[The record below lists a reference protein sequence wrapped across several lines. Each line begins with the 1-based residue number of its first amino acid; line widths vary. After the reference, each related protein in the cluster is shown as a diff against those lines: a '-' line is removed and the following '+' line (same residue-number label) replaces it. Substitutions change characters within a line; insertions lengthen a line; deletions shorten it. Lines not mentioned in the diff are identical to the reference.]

1 MGAVPLTAVTLEA
14 VQWQVFK
21 LQDWASIAFGGVA
34 ALQEMEGVVVVEAGG
49 AWAARK
55 IATAAGMAFIVWTSF
70 QTAVG
75 HHIQALFSRVEA
87 LQAFVPAP
95 LTAQV

>member
-14 VQWQVFK
+14 IQRQVLK
-21 LQDWASIAFGGVA
+21 LHNWTPVAFGGVTA
-34 ALQEMEGVVVVEAGG
+34 PQEMEGVVVVEAGG

-55 IATAAGMAFIVWTSF
+55 VATAAGVVLIPWTAF
-70 QTAVG
+70 QGPVG
-75 HHIQALFSRVEA
+75 HHLQALFSRAAA
-87 LQAFVPAP
+87 LQALDPAS

>member
-14 VQWQVFK
+14 IWWHVLK
-21 LQDWASIAFGGVA
+21 RQDWAPIAFGGVA
-34 ALQEMEGVVVVEAGG
+34 ALQEVEGIIVVEAGG

-55 IATAAGMAFIVWTSF
+55 VATATRMALILWTHF
-70 QTAVG
+70 QAPVG
-75 HHIQALFSRVEA
+75 HYLQALFFRAAA
-87 LQAFVPAP
+87 LQALVPAP